1 MLVDVGKVAGVK
13 RVLIVHVTSQSGTFW
28 PDLDCFCRNEQP
40 SLLAAAHRR
49 HDELLSPAAALGNF
63 RTIAKLEILGKTQ
76 AHFGQSFGIA
86 VDRHRA
92 RR

>member
-49 HDELLSPAAALGNF
+49 HDRLLSPAVALGNF
-63 RTIAKLEILGKTQ
+63 RTISELEVLGKAQ
-76 AHFGQSFGIA
+76 PHLGQSFGIA
-86 VDRHRA
+86 ADRHRT